1 MSSQVLGS
9 TESLPTE
16 QLTTYHKNPRQGDTE
31 TIAQSLRA
39 NGQFRPLVVNRG
51 THTGR
56 PYEVLAGNHTLL
68 AARELSGTEDAFPR
82 LDCYVIDVE
91 EDHARRIVLAD
102 NRTGDLATYD
112 DKLLL
117 ELLETADTVAGT
129 GYKQE
134 DLDALIAANNKAL
147 DSIAGLGTDLDD
159 DDDYAAEDST
169 PPWINDE
176 AQDTDDDT
184 EEDDD
189 EEPGD
194 SYHYSTLEEEGID
207 FHIKKNDSL
216 IAISFS
222 VTPDQRTTIRA
233 VLSDVKQKHGLEDQ
247 VEALIHLF
255 YTHPDID
262 TDKVTAEYEKAITAP
277 VDGDNSAGKEN

>member
-1 MSSQVLGS
+1 MSSQALG
-9 TESLPTE
+9 TTQTLPTTK
-16 QLTTYHKNPRQGDTE
+16 LTTYHQNPRQGDTE
-31 TIAQSLRA
+31 TIAQSLRK
-39 NGQFRPLVVNRG
+39 NGQFRPLVVNKG

-68 AARELSGTEDAFPR
+68 AARTLDNTQDAFPR
-82 LDCYVIDVE
+82 LDCYVIDVD

-112 DKLLL
+112 DGILL

-169 PPWINDE
+169 PPWVNN
-176 AQDTDDDT
+176 DDDPGDD
-184 EEDDD
+184 EDEDDD
-189 EEPGD
+189 LQD